1 MPGLIFVL
9 QLTGRTSSSTKCAQ
23 LIETLVIS
31 STFSTSELREHGT
44 LDADQVVDTPWL
56 RLVEQQKNQIAQV

>member
-1 MPGLIFVL
+1 MCPTDWDIGDFQHLFNL
-9 QLTGRTSSSTKCAQ
+9 
-23 LIETLVIS
+23 
-31 STFSTSELREHGT
+31 SELREHGT